1 MTDAESNCFQ
11 WLEDLRVLFIED
23 EDEQRATI
31 PENGPTIAHGKEKQ
45 REVQILR
52 EKIKS
57 IGLQLKGLDSK
68 SISDVCKGQTS
79 GGTDEITFAL
89 YGKEDKLLK
98 FARSNQSW
106 YDRFVNKIKENYD
119 YSYKK
124 TMKFV
129 QQIGGM
135 SATLFGSVYTL
146 LGYASGS
153 GDEAVGLVAV
163 LIGFAILLTNAPKM
177 PKREREQIVQEIKKE
192 LSRAT
197 KIKNIDIR
205 LVEAEGTYE
214 FRVIVQRKSL
224 VEKKMDA
231 LAKPTRRPAQFKF

>member
-11 WLEDLRVLFIED
+11 WLEDLRVLFID
-23 EDEQRATI
+23 GEDEQRATI
-31 PENGPTIAHGKEKQ
+31 PLNGPTISHGKEKQ
-45 REVQILR
+45 RDVQILR

-68 SISDVCKGQTS
+68 SISDVCKGQAS
-79 GGTDEITFAL
+79 GGTDKITFAL
-89 YGKEDKLLK
+89 YGKEDKLME
-98 FARSNQSW
+98 FARSNQNW
-106 YDRFVNKIKENYD
+106 YDRFLNKIKENYD

-124 TMKFV
+124 TIKFV

-135 SATLFGSVYTL
+135 SATLFGSVYAL

-177 PKREREQIVQEIKKE
+177 PKREREQIIKEIKKQ
-192 LSRAT
+192 LSIAT
-197 KIKNIDIR
+197 KIKNIDIE
-205 LVEAEGTYE
+205 LIEAEGTYE

-224 VEKKMDA
+224 VEKKKDA
-231 LAKPTRRPAQFKF
+231 LAEPTSRPVQFKF